1 LRVYTDI
8 KLEDMQVSA
17 HATEG
22 RLVLMVEMRGEF
34 SESIN
39 LRRLVSSNLVK
50 DMVLNVQLGGTICPH
65 RSREVVGN
73 V

>member
-1 LRVYTDI
+1 
-8 KLEDMQVSA
+8 MQDSA

-22 RLVLMVEMRGEF
+22 KLVLMVEMRGEF

-39 LRRLVSSNLVK
+39 LRRLVSSNLVT
-50 DMVLNVQLGGTICPH
+50 DLVLIMRPGGAICPH